1 MCFSKPKPD
10 PRIAEEQAKARAEAE
25 AAKSAALAAKEAQ
38 RKKLLEQEKEAAAST
53 AASTEATAKSDRQ
66 GELQQTVSGQL
77 TNTGLLTRSK
87 RARRRGRGSL
97 FTSSGGGIG
106 YYNENM

>member
-1 MCFSKPKPD
+1 MCFKPKRD
-10 PRIAEEQAKARAEAE
+10 PRIEEEQKKAKAEAE
-25 AAKSAALAAKEAQ
+25 AAKAAALAEKEAQ
-38 RKKLLEQEKEAAAST
+38 RKKLLEQEKAAAAAAS
-53 AASTEATAKSDRQ
+53 AATEATVDSDRQ

-77 TNTGLLTRSK
+77 TNTGLLTRSQRSK
-87 RARRRGRGSL
+87 RRGRGSL

>member
-1 MCFSKPKPD
+1 MCFKPKRD
-10 PRIAEEQAKARAEAE
+10 PRIEEEQKKAKAEAE
-25 AAKSAALAAKEAQ
+25 AAKEAALAAKEAQ
-38 RKKLLEQEKEAAAST
+38 RKKLLEQEKEAAAS
-53 AASTEATAKSDRQ
+53 ASTPESSDRQ

-77 TNTGLLTRSK
+77 TNTGLLTRST